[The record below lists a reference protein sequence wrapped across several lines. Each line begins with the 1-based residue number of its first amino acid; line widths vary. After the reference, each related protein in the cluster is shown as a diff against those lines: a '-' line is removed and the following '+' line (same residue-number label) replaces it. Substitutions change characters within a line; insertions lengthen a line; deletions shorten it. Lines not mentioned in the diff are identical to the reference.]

1 MKRIIFNSKKLYTAN
16 LFVSSIF
23 FLITVF
29 SLYSFTTNANNKGIE
44 VLLYTCYFITY
55 AGALT
60 ILLLKTKKA
69 VVTLNVIYF
78 FSIVLNVADF
88 CIHYSKYTDVSSQY
102 FLVIIIAIITG
113 LFLLLIYLNHRN
125 RFRLN
130 ASELD
135 EIGKL

>member
-1 MKRIIFNSKKLYTAN
+1 MKRIIFNSKKLYIAN

-29 SLYSFTTNANNKGIE
+29 SLYSFIMQADNKGIE

-69 VVTLNVIYF
+69 VITLNVIYF
-78 FSIVLNVADF
+78 FAIVLNVVDF

-102 FLVIIIAIITG
+102 FL
-113 LFLLLIYLNHRN
+113 LLSLPLLQDY
-125 RFRLN
+125 FYY
-130 ASELD
+130 
-135 EIGKL
+135 